1 MSKNTPAE
9 RLYFEIADAIDLLDN
24 VTAATDR
31 DADDL
36 GQAELAL
43 VRAREIIL
51 KISLHLI
58 DEAPA
63 MLAALRNLL
72 PLWSSGIDE
81 PWVRDARAILAR
93 IDGAAPAPTAQ
104 PAAPSVKV
112 GEQCASCGAEEGES
126 HGAQCEAR
134 AFAAGAA
141 IKRGEG

>member
-43 VRAREIIL
+43 IRAHEIIL
-51 KISLHLI
+51 KTSLRLI

-63 MLAALRNLL
+63 MLAALRHALQAL
-72 PLWSSGIDE
+72 EGDWERTREVDE
-81 PWVRDARAILAR
+81 IRAILSR
-93 IDGAAPAPTAQ
+93 IDGAPTAQ
-104 PAAPSVKV
+104 PAAPISEA
-112 GEQCASCGAEEGES
+112 GDRCASCGAEEGES

-134 AFAAGAA
+134 GFAMGAA